1 METQLQDAVRQ
12 AARRA
17 SWIAL
22 AGAVAGIAIGVWLSY
37 GERSLEV
44 FLTSL
49 GCAMALGGLGAALST
64 MVSQFRMK
72 HLVSAATGG
81 LDAAEQRDVQRAVLS
96 GAPIPAA
103 LEARAVAHAHVL
115 EVTLPLVTAQ
125 QLFLFCGIAG
135 SQVIGLA
142 SDVTSW
148 FRIVLVGVLVVVGA
162 ITVVQLRRS
171 LARVRHFLAAHD
183 DVAAETASAPP
194 AQR

>member
-1 METQLQDAVRQ
+1 METQLQDAVRR

-17 SWIAL
+17 VWIAI
-22 AGAVAGIAIGVWLSY
+22 AGAVAGIAIGVWLSH
-37 GERSLEV
+37 GGSPLEV

-64 MVSQFRMK
+64 LVSQFRLK

-96 GAPIPAA
+96 AASIPPA
-103 LEARAVAHAHVL
+103 LESRAVAHAHVL

-135 SQVIGLA
+135 SQVNGLA

-171 LARVRHFLAAHD
+171 LARVRRFLAAHD
-183 DVAAETASAPP
+183 DVAAETASTPP

>member
-1 METQLQDAVRQ
+1 MQDAVRR

-17 SWIAL
+17 VWIAL
-22 AGAVAGIAIGVWLSY
+22 AGAVAGIAVGVWLSH
-37 GERSLEV
+37 GGNSLEV

-72 HLVSAATGG
+72 RLVSAAAGG
-81 LDAAEQRDVQRAVLS
+81 LDTAAQRDVQRAVLS
-96 GAPIPAA
+96 GAPIPTA

-148 FRIVLVGVLVVVGA
+148 FRIVLVGVLVLVGA
-162 ITVVQLRRS
+162 ITVVQLQRS
-171 LARVRHFLAAHD
+171 LARVRYFLAAHD
-183 DVAAETASAPP
+183 DVPAETASTPP
-194 AQR
+194 AQS